1 VWLAIKGKLRRRE
14 AVFAAACFCTLFTPI
29 YAEYHILIFAGV
41 LTVFVLDVA
50 QGGTAPRLFWVWPGF
65 LLLLCLGYTTDLA
78 PTPMSA
84 WLLLC
89 GPLSLIAIYRLAGV
103 WDEIPLLT
111 TLLAMS
117 PLGGGYSNGTLIAI
131 LLTASLTTLY
141 IRAMQ
146 RPLMPE

>member
-1 VWLAIKGKLRRRE
+1 
-14 AVFAAACFCTLFTPI
+14 
-29 YAEYHILIFAGV
+29 
-41 LTVFVLDVA
+41 
-50 QGGTAPRLFWVWPGF
+50 
-65 LLLLCLGYTTDLA
+65 
-78 PTPMSA
+78 MSA